1 MLLFSAGVG
10 HGQAEQHQQQQAPAA
25 QVLFQDSVDN
35 RVESAGPGP
44 MSGLWSAAPVMQPH
58 QLHPHQQLQLQQQ
71 LMLGAGH
78 GNLGPIVG
86 HQHQSPPGLGPL
98 NMMIGGPGGQHV
110 SMGHMFPVQSP
121 PASTGQFLHLP
132 GPQQQQ
138 PRQIGDTTITPNST
152 PGLQTPTPSATP
164 PIINMENR
172 DNNLFHNRGPVP
184 GQDFETIGD
193 LDPMMGWRGLQALQ
207 GGTIADMFGAGV
219 DRQFGLFGG
228 GVQGPGGERPGDQRH
243 PGPPAPGF
251 PGGAPLPV
259 SGFNNMVAMAQ
270 AQENMM
276 RLQQFQQQNP
286 DFINKQQQ
294 QQLQQQ
300 FPGNPHIEM
309 TRHFPGMPPPQCQ
322 SPSPNSFSLPPGPR
336 PRPVGGDSSPPGF
349 NTDSAIPTNIS
360 EEFSHM
366 QQGPGKTG
374 AEQQQPQQPQQP
386 LVIGSWN
393 DECEKDEVSVPGL
406 PPLTAPPPSV
416 PHNMSQPPPRFISA
430 DQEWGGTF
438 QIPRGGG
445 HSWGAVEDFQPV
457 NDFKK
462 QEKDKFDGYRHDA
475 GGDGFR
481 GRGRGGRGGR
491 GAARGRGGFQA
502 KPGMDHSKEKVQG
515 KNAAIEETK
524 AMLAKMRLEDKELMS
539 KNRKGGDAE
548 SDNKPGIQPGAY
560 RPRDNRPPRGGPGGY
575 VDRGRGGAGGR
586 GRGRGGPPQ
595 FGQHQPPIMRMP
607 FIPGDFRTP
616 PFPGRKLI
624 F

>member
-1 MLLFSAGVG
+1 
-10 HGQAEQHQQQQAPAA
+10 
-25 QVLFQDSVDN
+25 
-35 RVESAGPGP
+35 
-44 MSGLWSAAPVMQPH
+44 
-58 QLHPHQQLQLQQQ
+58 
-71 LMLGAGH
+71 
-78 GNLGPIVG
+78 
-86 HQHQSPPGLGPL
+86 
-98 NMMIGGPGGQHV
+98 
-110 SMGHMFPVQSP
+110 
-121 PASTGQFLHLP
+121 
-132 GPQQQQ
+132 
-138 PRQIGDTTITPNST
+138 
-152 PGLQTPTPSATP
+152 
-164 PIINMENR
+164 
-172 DNNLFHNRGPVP
+172 
-184 GQDFETIGD
+184 
-193 LDPMMGWRGLQALQ
+193 
-207 GGTIADMFGAGV
+207 
-219 DRQFGLFGG
+219 
-228 GVQGPGGERPGDQRH
+228 
-243 PGPPAPGF
+243 
-251 PGGAPLPV
+251 
-259 SGFNNMVAMAQ
+259 
-270 AQENMM
+270 
-276 RLQQFQQQNP
+276 
-286 DFINKQQQ
+286 
-294 QQLQQQ
+294 
-300 FPGNPHIEM
+300 
-309 TRHFPGMPPPQCQ
+309 
-322 SPSPNSFSLPPGPR
+322 
-336 PRPVGGDSSPPGF
+336 
-349 NTDSAIPTNIS
+349 
-360 EEFSHM
+360 M

-374 AEQQQPQQPQQP
+374 AEQQQPQQP

-548 SDNKPGIQPGAY
+548 SENKPGIQPGAY

-616 PFPGRKLI
+616 PFPGMDGFLPPALGQFPPHIPPGLFPLGFNRGRGFPLGFPRGFRPPMIPYRGRGNRGYSGGGGRGGAARNKDFVKKDQVNTLDSETENNPMMSAI
-624 F
+624 YSPNEEDDVKDEATENTETDEAAPVCEKDVTDDDSNAVVS